1 MFCVLGPVGV
11 VVDGQAH
18 VLGSTREAGLLA
30 DLLVH
35 ANQVVSGDR
44 LIEDLWRGQ
53 PSPGA
58 GATLHTYVKNVRRL
72 LEPGRATGTAS
83 DILVTRRPGYLLR
96 VEADELDA
104 WRAARLISDG
114 RAALLAGDAEA
125 AEVRFTD
132 ALRLWTGPS
141 FGDLADEP
149 YLQSEA
155 TRLDE
160 LRLSAIEERV
170 QARISLG
177 RHGELCAEIEALVGE
192 HPFRERLWEQW
203 MLTLYRSGRQADA
216 LRAYQRVRRLLG
228 DELGIEPGDSLRR
241 LEDGDPRPR
250 SRARLGSRA
259 IGSFRRATTSRSLD
273 RQPPARASSAVRP

>member
-1 MFCVLGPVGV
+1 M
-11 VVDGQAH
+11 D
-18 VLGSTREAGLLA
+18 
-30 DLLVH
+30 
-35 ANQVVSGDR
+35 NR
-44 LIEDLWRGQ
+44 LRV
-53 PSPGA
+53 P

-177 RHGELCAEIEALVGE
+177 RHRELCAEIEALVGE

-216 LRAYQRVRRLLG
+216 LRAYQRVRRLA
-228 DELGIEPGDSLRR
+228 RR
-241 LEDGDPRPR
+241 RAGHRTWRFPSPPRGRDPRPR

>member
-72 LEPGRATGTAS
+72 LEPGRATGTRS
-83 DILVTRRPGYLLR
+83 DILVTRRRGYLLR

-104 WRAARLISDG
+104 WRAARLIADG
-114 RAALLAGDAEA
+114 RATLVEGDAEA
-125 AEVRFTD
+125 AEARFTD
-132 ALRLWTGPS
+132 ALTLWRGPS

-216 LRAYQRVRRLLG
+216 LRAYRARPPAAGRRAG
-228 DELGIEPGDSLRR
+228 HRAWR
-241 LEDGDPRPR
+241 LPSPPRGGDPRPR

-259 IGSFRRATTSRSLD
+259 VGLPTQSGKHWT
-273 RQPPARASSAVRP
+273 